1 MPWYCPRCYEQG
13 IGGALTART
22 PAAIPR
28 DILQPKSIKTQIE
41 HGVADN
47 DDGKG
52 KTPKYPGGI
61 ARDVD
66 VPKPSPSVNLNLWSA
81 DLAKAFVEDPDNI
94 RDFGLGSLEEARATL
109 LALSKVPL
117 GRAKSPPGRNA
128 IPTEDVWGRPP
139 TAAGTL
145 KTPNSR
151 SWTDEEE
158 QHLKQVVEEC
168 VAEGLAGEP
177 LWKAAHPKLT
187 ARGVNRPVGGM
198 KMRWCR
204 GLRQQTKID
213 ERRKKNQ
220 NKLITALQGPKV
232 NKDPDAPK
240 KGRFKGKG
248 MHEHDA
254 SVIASSPIR
263 KSTGDITP
271 SDLRTAPLRKMP
283 LFSSINSNF
292 DVDMRDMREDSPD
305 SLTSDDSDMSNV
317 GHDSRRRA
325 RSV

>member
-1 MPWYCPRCYEQG
+1 M
-13 IGGALTART
+13 
-22 PAAIPR
+22 
-28 DILQPKSIKTQIE
+28 
-41 HGVADN
+41 
-47 DDGKG
+47 
-52 KTPKYPGGI
+52 
-61 ARDVD
+61 
-66 VPKPSPSVNLNLWSA
+66 NLWSA
-81 DLAKAFVEDPDNI
+81 DLAKVFKEDPDNI
-94 RDFGLGSLEEARATL
+94 NDFGLGSLEEARATL

-117 GRAKSPPGRNA
+117 GRAKSPPGGGA
-128 IPTEDVWGRPP
+128 FPSEDVWGRPL

-151 SWTDEEE
+151 SWTDAEER
-158 QHLKQVVEEC
+158 HLKEVVEEC

-177 LWKAAHPKLT
+177 LWKAAHPKLL

-213 ERRKKNQ
+213 ERRKKNE

-240 KGRFKGKG
+240 KGRFKGRG
-248 MHEHDA
+248 MHGHDA
-254 SVIASSPIR
+254 FATASSPIR

-271 SDLRTAPLRKMP
+271 SDIRTAPLRKMP
-283 LFSSINSNF
+283 LFSSFNSDF
-292 DVDMRDMREDSPD
+292 DVDMEHLREDSPD
-305 SLTSDDSDMSNV
+305 SVASDDSSMVDM
-317 GHDSRRRA
+317 GPDMRRRA

>member
-1 MPWYCPRCYEQG
+1 MQTKES
-13 IGGALTART
+13 L
-22 PAAIPR
+22 
-28 DILQPKSIKTQIE
+28 
-41 HGVADN
+41 VDN
-47 DDGKG
+47 DVGKG
-52 KTPKYPGGI
+52 KAPKYPGGLG
-61 ARDVD
+61 RDAD
-66 VPKPSPSVNLNLWSA
+66 VPKPSPSVNLNPWSA

-94 RDFGLGSLEEARATL
+94 QDFGLGSLEEARATL
-109 LALSKVPL
+109 LALSKVPI
-117 GRAKSPPGRNA
+117 GRAKSPPDDGAIASEGR
-128 IPTEDVWGRPP
+128 WGRPL

-158 QHLKQVVEEC
+158 QHLKEVIEEC

-177 LWKAAHPKLT
+177 LWKAAHPKLV

-213 ERRKKNQ
+213 ERRKKNE

-232 NKDPDAPK
+232 NKDPGAPK

-248 MHEHDA
+248 MHGHDA
-254 SVIASSPIR
+254 SATASSPIR

-283 LFSSINSNF
+283 MFSSFNSAF
-292 DVDMRDMREDSPD
+292 DVDMRNLREASPD
-305 SLTSDDSDMSNV
+305 SLASDDSDMSDLD
-317 GHDSRRRA
+317 HDIRRRA